1 MCVVNPYAGNR
12 RGKQRWQ
19 QVETSLQ
26 DAGIKIDVQFT
37 ARPLDATSITREA
50 LNQGY
55 NRILAAGGD
64 GTLNE
69 VVNGF
74 YDEGRIINPQAC
86 LAVVPIGTGGDFA
99 RAFNF
104 RNDAQFLI
112 NLLSVNRLQAC
123 DVVRATYT
131 DWEGKRS
138 SRYYI
143 NIADSGIGSE
153 TVARVNR
160 NSKALGGFWSFLL
173 AALTSIVSYK
183 NRYLAASID
192 GQEVFK
198 GHSCLIAITNGQ
210 YFGGGVK
217 IAPKASTND
226 GLLDVI
232 IAKDFGKMELFSIIP
247 STYRGGHL
255 SHSKVEFH
263 RGRKVIIKSTE
274 DIYLEIDGESVG
286 RGDFEFEIMPTALQL
301 VI

>member
-1 MCVVNPYAGNR
+1 M
-12 RGKQRWQ
+12 
-19 QVETSLQ
+19 
-26 DAGIKIDVQFT
+26 DVQFT
-37 ARPLDATSITREA
+37 TRPLDATSITRKA
-50 LNQGY
+50 LKQGY

-74 YDEGRIINPQAC
+74 YDEEGIINPEAC

-99 RAFNF
+99 RLFSF
-104 RNDAQFLI
+104 SSDGQFLVH
-112 NLLSVNRLQAC
+112 LLAINRLQAC
-123 DVVRATYT
+123 DVVRAAYT
-131 DWEGKRS
+131 DWEGRRS
-138 SRYYI
+138 NRYYI

-160 NSKALGGFWSFLL
+160 SSKVLGGFWSFLL
-173 AALTSIVSYK
+173 AALTSIALYK

-198 GHSCLIAITNGQ
+198 GRSCLIAITNGQ

-217 IAPKASTND
+217 IAPQATTND

-232 IAKDFGKMELFSIIP
+232 IAKDFGKMELFSIMP
-247 STYRGGHL
+247 SAYRGGHL
-255 SHSKVEFH
+255 NHSKVEFH
-263 RGRKVIIKSTE
+263 RGRHVIIKSTE

-286 RGDFEFEIMPTALQL
+286 RGDFEFEIMPAALQL